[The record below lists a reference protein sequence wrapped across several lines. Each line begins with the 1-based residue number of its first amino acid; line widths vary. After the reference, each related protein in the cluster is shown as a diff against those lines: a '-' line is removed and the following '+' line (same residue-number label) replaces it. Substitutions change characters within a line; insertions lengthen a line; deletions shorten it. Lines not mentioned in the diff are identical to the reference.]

1 MYLGLDL
8 RGGVHFLLQVDM
20 AGALN
25 KKLDSDAADA
35 RALLRDK
42 NIRDGGVNR
51 VDQSVVINFADQA
64 TANEARQALVR
75 SMSELQWATQPGQN
89 GDGTSWSARSRRRR
103 KRRRRRR
110 AQAEHHDAA

>member
-35 RALLRDK
+35 RTLLRDK

-51 VDQSVVINFADQA
+51 VNQAVVVNFADQA
-64 TANEARQALVR
+64 AADAARTQLSPQRQRTA
-75 SMSELQWATQPGQN
+75 M
-89 GDGTSWSARSRRRR
+89 GDASGRRRLSAGR
-103 KRRRRRR
+103 HVH
-110 AQAEHHDAA
+110 AGGAESR

>member
-51 VDQSVVINFADQA
+51 VGQSVVVNFSDQA
-64 TANEARQALVR
+64 AADNARRLLTSGV
-75 SMSELQWATQPGQN
+75 SELQWATRQG
-89 GDGTSWSARSRRRR
+89 GDGYQVVGTFTPAAQ
-103 KRRRRRR
+103 KTRRRRR

>member
-35 RALLRDK
+35 RAMLRDK

-51 VDQSVVINFADQA
+51 VGQSVVVNFADQA
-64 TANEARQALVR
+64 VADDARLALAASV
-75 SMSELQWATQPGQN
+75 SELQWATRQG
-89 GDGTSWSARSRRRR
+89 GRRLSGRRHVHAGGAKARRRW
-103 KRRRRRR
+103 R